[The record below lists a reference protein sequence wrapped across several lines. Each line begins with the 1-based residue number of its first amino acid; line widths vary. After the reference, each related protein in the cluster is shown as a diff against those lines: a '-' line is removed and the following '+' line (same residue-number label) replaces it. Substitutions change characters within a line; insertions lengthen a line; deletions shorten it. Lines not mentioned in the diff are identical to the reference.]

1 MKVKVGTRGSQLA
14 VTQAKSFLKDLSFTE
29 YDYDL
34 IIIKTSGDVR
44 QEEKFT
50 EIGVKG
56 IFTKELDDSLL
67 KKEIDFAIHSLKDI
81 PSKLHEKI
89 HLAAVSPC
97 LDPRDAFV
105 SAKYSSLEALPKGG
119 VVGTSSVR
127 RHAQILAKRQDLVL
141 RELRGNVE
149 TRINKMVSG
158 QYDAVLLAAS
168 GVHRVGMENRIR
180 QYLDPKVFVP
190 CIGQGILAAT
200 TLIGNTKVE
209 KLLKRKQNPEDM
221 IHALL
226 LREFML
232 KAQGGCSVPLGCHLE
247 IKAGII
253 DMWGFLSTKDGKH
266 VILEHV
272 SQAVDQKYLVVNQL
286 LEKMEKKGLRSILEG
301 IHVGKQSS

>member
-1 MKVKVGTRGSQLA
+1 MKVRVGTRGSSLA

-34 IIIKTSGDVR
+34 IIIKTVGDVR

-50 EIGVKG
+50 ELGVKG
-56 IFTKELDDSLL
+56 IFTKELDDALL
-67 KKEIDFAIHSLKDI
+67 NKEIDFAIHSLKDI
-81 PSKLHEKI
+81 PSKLHDDI

-97 LDPRDAFV
+97 IDSRDAFI
-105 SAKYSSLEALPKGG
+105 SAKYDSIQSLPKGG

-127 RHAQILAKRQDLVL
+127 RHAQILSHRRDLEL

-149 TRINKMVSG
+149 TRIQKMTSG
-158 QYDAVLLAAS
+158 QYDAILLAAS
-168 GVHRVGMENRIR
+168 GVKRIGLEHHIR
-180 QYLDPKVFVP
+180 QYLDPKIFVP

-200 TLIGNTKVE
+200 ALISNSKIE
-209 KLLKRKQNPEDM
+209 KLLKRKLAPSDM

-226 LREFML
+226 LREFMV

-247 IKAGII
+247 IKADII
-253 DMWGFLSTKDGKH
+253 DMWGYLSDPEGKQ

-272 SQAVDQKYLVVNQL
+272 SEPLDQKYLVVNHL
-286 LEKMEKKGLRSILEG
+286 LEKMEKKGLREILEK
-301 IHVGKQSS
+301 IHGSR